1 MERPIVDGFLGQT
14 MVVIFQIVA
23 TYAPYIYLFCGLAA
37 LYQLYRLWQVRSE
50 RRQAIFSL
58 ERERAVRDLGSIF
71 TVAMILLALMGLTY
85 FASRTIPQAIV
96 AAPAALAPLPP
107 QFALVVTPTNTP
119 LPVTPTDTPTATIT
133 PTPEPPTPDA
143 AAAALTQQALPEATP
158 TPEPEAPAAQAGAPP
173 VCPDPRAII
182 SSPGNG
188 ASVSGVFTIVGT
200 ARHDQF
206 SYYKVEFAPG
216 ANVDQGFTY
225 LADGRGEVFGGVLAS
240 VNSRG
245 FANGPWT
252 FQLTVVDQ
260 TGNFPDPCRVTL
272 YIAN

>member
-1 MERPIVDGFLGQT
+1 
-14 MVVIFQIVA
+14 MVVIFQIIA
-23 TYAPYIYLFCGLAA
+23 TYAPYIYFVCGLAA

-58 ERERAVRDLGSIF
+58 ERERAVRDLSGIF
-71 TVAMILLALMGLTY
+71 TIAMVLLALMGITY

-96 AAPAALAPLPP
+96 AAPAAEPTLPA

-119 LPVTPTDTPTATIT
+119 LPVTPTDTPTATTT

-143 AAAALTQQALPEATP
+143 AAALQTQQALQEATP
-158 TPEPEAPAAQAGAPP
+158 TPELQAPVAQQAGAPP
-173 VCPDPRAII
+173 DCPDPRAVI

-216 ANVDQGFTY
+216 ANATQGFIY

-245 FANGPWT
+245 FANGAWT

-272 YIAN
+272 TIAN